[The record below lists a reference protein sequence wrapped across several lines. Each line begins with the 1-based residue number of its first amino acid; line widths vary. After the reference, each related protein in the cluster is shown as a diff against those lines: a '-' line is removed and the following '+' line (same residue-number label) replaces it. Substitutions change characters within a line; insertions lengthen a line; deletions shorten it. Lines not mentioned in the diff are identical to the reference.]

1 MRISRTRGVLA
12 LTAVLVVVWSAAASA
27 NNGNPL
33 IVGRM
38 TTATAQTTLSTT
50 QTSKPGL
57 VVTLAGSGKGAAVK
71 GNATGGGNGVQGTS
85 ASGVG
90 VVATTRSGARA
101 ALSAHNTGG
110 GPAASFE
117 VSSGVAPFAVN
128 SSTEVTNLNAGLVN
142 GATIVSNRVINDS
155 TRGDVILQI
164 PGFGDVEVDA
174 CDGSNASF
182 SWKADAVAYVTWW
195 NLPNPGE
202 GLVQAVTT
210 QVSTGSEHHHFVMA
224 QLARDTGA
232 ATSIV
237 TLTVTASAVDC
248 TFAAQAIVQP
258 G

>member
-27 NNGNPL
+27 NNGNP
-33 IVGRM
+33 VTAGHT
-38 TTATAQTTLSTT
+38 TTATAQTALSTT
-50 QTSKPGL
+50 QSSKPGL
-57 VVTLAGSGKGAAVK
+57 LVTLAGASKGAAVK
-71 GNATGGGNGVQGTS
+71 GTATGAGNGVQGTS

-90 VVATTRSGARA
+90 VVATTKGGGQA
-101 ALSAHNTGG
+101 ALSAKNTGG
-110 GPAASFE
+110 GPAASFQ
-117 VSSGVAPFAVN
+117 VASSVAPFTVN
-128 SSTEVTNLNAGLVN
+128 STAEVTNLNAGLVD
-142 GATIVSNRVINDS
+142 GASIVSNRVTGDS
-155 TRGDVILQI
+155 KRGDVILQI
-164 PGFGDVEVDA
+164 PRFGDVEVEA
-174 CDGSNASF
+174 CDGSLASF
-182 SWKADAVAYVTWW
+182 SWKAGAVAYVTWW
-195 NLPNPGE
+195 DLPNPDE

-248 TFAAQAIVQP
+248 TFAAQAVVQP